1 VVLQILL
8 IEAVLSGLFRNVN
21 SSILS
26 EGFAMVSSL
35 TRDFSNAGYNVSVSI
50 CKNFLK
56 LFRFL
61 KYSNAR
67 KITVTNF
74 LELKRLAQL
83 HDLTYVIAPESN
95 GLLAHL
101 LEELDGFHV
110 CSNHEVVRRIS
121 DKAVVMSELSKMG
134 LKTPQT
140 LIYTPENQLELD
152 DLKPPFIV
160 KPRTGTGCDGLKLF
174 KSLGELKRFLSSR
187 KREFLIQEFVKGVP
201 ASVSLLTDGSR
212 ALPISLNRQFVSI
225 SRSMYLGGYTPMKH
239 KLLNKAFETAVKA
252 VEAFRGLRG
261 YIGVDVIL
269 SKNGVYVVEI
279 NPRLTVSYVG
289 LSRSLSENPSNTI
302 IETGL
307 GKTCKFNPSFK
318 AVCYFKKALF
328 EDSIFKRL
336 KHVLGFSDVMASP
349 PIPVESRDKA
359 YGFIVATSDNFTN
372 ARIAYFKILEKLQ
385 REIGCKISW

>member
-1 VVLQILL
+1 MQILL
-8 IEAVLSGLFRNVN
+8 IEAALSGLFRNIN

-35 TRDFSNAGYNVSVSI
+35 IRDFSNAGHNVSIVV

-61 KYSNAR
+61 NLNVR
-67 KITVTNF
+67 KIVVANF
-74 LELKRLAQL
+74 LELKKLAQL

-110 CSNHEVVRRIS
+110 CSNHETVRRIS
-121 DKAVVMSELSKMG
+121 DKATVMSELSKMG
-134 LKTPQT
+134 LKTPKT
-140 LIYTPENQLELD
+140 LIYTPENPLELD
-152 DLKPPFIV
+152 DFKPPFIV

-174 KSLGELKRFLSSR
+174 KASGELKHFLSNK

-201 ASVSLLTDGSR
+201 ASVSLLTNGLR

-225 SRSMYLGGYTPMKH
+225 SRGMYLGGYTPMKH
-239 KLLNKAFETAVKA
+239 RLLNKAFETAVKA
-252 VEAFRGLRG
+252 VESFRGLRG

-269 SKNGVYVVEI
+269 SKNGVCVIEI

-289 LSRSLSENPSNTI
+289 LSRSLSENLSNAI

-307 GKTCKFNPSFK
+307 GKACKFNPSFK

-328 EDSIFKRL
+328 EDFTFKRL
-336 KHVLGFSDVMASP
+336 KRLSSFSDVMASP
-349 PIPVESRDKA
+349 PIPVESKDKA
-359 YGFIVATSDNFTN
+359 YGFIATVSEDFTN
-372 ARIAYFKILEKLQ
+372 ARIVYFKVLEKLQ